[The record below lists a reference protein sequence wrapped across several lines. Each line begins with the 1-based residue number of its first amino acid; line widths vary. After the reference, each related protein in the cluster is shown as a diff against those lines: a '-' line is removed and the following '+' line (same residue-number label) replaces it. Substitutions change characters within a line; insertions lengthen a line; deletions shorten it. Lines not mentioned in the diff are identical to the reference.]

1 MLDKHLI
8 AKTAPIANKEN
19 IVHWKNY
26 RVTVLADRLFR
37 IERSENC
44 RFRDAATQVVWFR
57 NMEKQHFA
65 VTEGDTEA
73 SIKTHACKIILKEAR
88 EDCRIELNGNL
99 LPISNDENLKGT
111 YRTLDKCNGN
121 EFTEIYPKKVTD
133 VFDNGVCSR
142 SGVAVLEDSHSL
154 TLSQDGMIREERAD
168 GTDEYVFAFGND
180 YRAAVQALYTITGK
194 TPLIPRF
201 ALGNWWSRYHKYTEN
216 EYLRLMNKFEER
228 EVPLTVATVDM
239 DWHWSDFV
247 NDRFQVTASG
257 RNTPHYLG
265 TTYEGTMRYMGWTGY
280 SWNTD
285 LFPDYKR
292 FLKALKAKNLK
303 VTLNLHPACGVRY
316 FEDMYAEMAAAMGRD
331 PATEEQIPFDMTDP
345 CFINNYF
352 KLLHKPYEA
361 DGVTF
366 WWIDWQ
372 QGTASKTQGLDP
384 LWSLNHYHTLDN
396 AKNHALPLV
405 LSRYAGAGSHRYP
418 LGFSGDTHITWET
431 LDFLPYFTAN
441 ATNVGYTWWSHDI
454 GGFGQGAKDNEM
466 FLRHVQFGVFSP
478 ITRLHNSSLDV
489 VSKEPWLYD
498 NGTGHLVEEWLRLRH
513 KLIPYLYSASYRT
526 HRDGRALIEPLYYEW
541 DTPLAYQYKNQY
553 LFGDQL
559 LVIPITQKSHAD
571 GFSRVR
577 AWIPEGT
584 WTDIFTGD
592 QYVIPQGGAEKTLI
606 RSLNSIPVLARSGA
620 VLPLS
625 RDKGNSVANPTELD
639 VCIFTGN
646 GSFTLYEDG
655 LQDGDSALATTV
667 FKTSYKETQGCAV
680 QTVSIEASGEC
691 SVIPANR
698 KLRMLFKN
706 LDWDKTKITVFENGK
721 PLSLAPCLT
730 DSAAVEFPFSAACTY
745 RIEARFTPKSELER
759 LKDRALHVLLHS
771 EYHNNAKTLAWREL
785 LAIDD
790 LAKFV
795 FKLERSPYLSPLI
808 VERILEDVRQK

>member
-57 NMEKQHFA
+57 NTEKQHFA

-88 EDCRIELNGNL
+88 EDCRIELNGKL
-99 LPISNDENLKGT
+99 LPITNDENLKGT

-121 EFTEIYPKKVTD
+121 EFTEMYPKKVTD

-247 NDRFQVTASG
+247 NDRFQVAASG

-361 DGVTF
+361 DGVAF

-384 LWSLNHYHTLDN
+384 LWSLNHYHYLDN
-396 AKNHALPLV
+396 QLNRSTPLI
-405 LSRYAGAGSHRYP
+405 LSRYAGIGSHRYP
-418 LGFSGDTHITWET
+418 LGFSGDTQITWKT
-431 LDFLPYFTAN
+431 LDYLPYFTAT
-441 ATNVGYTWWSHDI
+441 ASNVGYTWWSHDI
-454 GGFGQGAKDNEM
+454 GGHDLGEKNDE
-466 FLRHVQFGVFSP
+466 LYVRHLQYGVYSP
-478 ITRLHNSSLDV
+478 INRLHCTCLDTV
-489 VSKEPWLYD
+489 CKEPWLYR
-498 NGTGHLVEEWLRLRH
+498 NGAGEIAKEFLRLRH
-513 KLIPYLYSASYRT
+513 RLIPYLYTASYAT
-526 HRDGRALIEPLYYEW
+526 HVKGDALVEPLYYAW
-541 DTPLAYQYKNQY
+541 DEEKAYEYDREY
-553 LFGDQL
+553 LFGGQL
-559 LVIPITQKSHAD
+559 LVIPVVTPRQAD
-571 GFSRVR
+571 GYARTR
-577 AWIPEGT
+577 AWIPEGE
-584 WTDIFTGD
+584 WTDITTGD
-592 QYVIPQGGAEKTLI
+592 KYVAPKGGKEYLLLRTLEEY
-606 RSLNSIPVLARSGA
+606 PVFAKAGGI
-620 VLPLS
+620 LPLS
-625 RDKGNSVANPTELD
+625 IENGNSVQNPTNMEIG
-639 VCIFTGN
+639 VWSGN
-646 GSFTLYEDG
+646 GAFTLFEDDREKG
-655 LQDGDSALATTV
+655 GEKEFFTEFTSVKTQANGRTRQTLGITSHGEPKVLPSERTLRIV
-667 FKTSYKETQGCAV
+667 FKNIRKGGIRVLKNGQETPFKKRYTEVVSLELVFEPFAKYEIIVDYIAPTKLEEIKRRATDILTRAQGGNMQKFRLWEAVMRAQSEEEVCEAIEEGELSQGEKE
-680 QTVSIEASGEC
+680 
-691 SVIPANR
+691 
-698 KLRMLFKN
+698 KLR
-706 LDWDKTKITVFENGK
+706 E
-721 PLSLAPCLT
+721 
-730 DSAAVEFPFSAACTY
+730 
-745 RIEARFTPKSELER
+745 
-759 LKDRALHVLLHS
+759 
-771 EYHNNAKTLAWREL
+771 TL
-785 LAIDD
+785 
-790 LAKFV
+790 
-795 FKLERSPYLSPLI
+795 
-808 VERILEDVRQK
+808 